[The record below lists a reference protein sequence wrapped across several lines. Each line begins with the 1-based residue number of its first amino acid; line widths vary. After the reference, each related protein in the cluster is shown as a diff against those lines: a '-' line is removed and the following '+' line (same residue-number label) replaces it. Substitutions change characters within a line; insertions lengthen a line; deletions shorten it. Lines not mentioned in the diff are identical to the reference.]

1 MKIKQVIK
9 SIILILLVSFTVL
22 YVSQAFGY
30 YEYSNYKSN
39 SLTEEAKEKF
49 EQDIKSGKNIKASD
63 YIKRENDYN
72 NNLSKSGLFISKTID
87 DVFSNVMAF
96 VFNEINKTVNS

>member
-1 MKIKQVIK
+1 MPKY
-9 SIILILLVSFTVL
+9 TVT
-22 YVSQAFGY
+22 FDF
-30 YEYSNYKSN
+30 
-39 SLTEEAKEKF
+39 SLDAWIQNVEVEADDIEEAKEKF